1 MAILLMALFT
11 LSAFATDAEM
21 YLASDKNGQNR
32 VTMIQEGDEVWI
44 AVYDPDEDI
53 DCDVRD
59 KIWTDVKVFDPKTGA
74 YIVWVSYMDAAGD
87 ANGNDYNAP
96 AYVPFKG
103 HFPGGPVGWLG
114 ADYLEETGANTGL
127 FASKRS
133 YNIGTREDFNI
144 PEQGIH
150 ALVQEDFQWGN
161 YAYSWDPTT
170 LTGVLGGIRGWFDCD
185 GNFTEGLFGGEAPG
199 PGPVPEPP
207 DNGPPPPPTTAVAQ
221 PMQPEPPDPPQPPD
235 PPDGEEPP
243 IVPVV
248 GPEWPCGR
256 FENMDTIVGLYQDP
270 NDASDTA
277 CMMAKIIDTE
287 AQLFWSGAAECGPIA
302 PGQPGAMP
310 VYKDANSSALITVID
325 PDENINCNKA
335 EWVPVF
341 VIVNPGSWNPADDFV
356 DGTSATNWC
365 MLKRLGGVVPGA
377 HPGREVSIRWY
388 NIYDSG
394 IGAFYPNNNQATS
407 TGAYYIEY
415 PTAGDGNVTFFE
427 TTDPDG
433 FARVMFYAQETGVNT
448 GVFELPIN
456 SILVDLGFERLD
468 VCDTLVA
475 YYLDPNDFDDFKLA
489 TAYIESTGCSSITSF
504 TDANRRDQ
512 SLYWIGR
519 DPVYVQVIDS
529 NANVDACCPEQVV
542 VHICDPHEE
551 DDSEWLILDETSA
564 NSPVFFTNAGAQL
577 LPVWDALGSGLPT
590 TRGGFQ
596 LVLDNWKLEVFNE
609 DSVYVRY
616 NDVYYTEDRDGML
629 GLGDSN
635 FATAFPPL
643 ISRPRF
649 DNDVSFDLME
659 IADTQVFDGNTVNM
673 WFLDRQGNRVT
684 GFTNSDCVFVE
695 VLDPD
700 QDEDQ
705 HRRERVSGYWDGNAG
720 IGQNYPFGPV
730 DFPANRQGCEFVDE
744 EFHPV
749 NALFGDTNIFN
760 NGTWAKLYILNP
772 RNGRWAAVDLLE
784 TGVATG
790 DFVSVTCIDLASQYE
805 CLPMLGVLP
814 GDTLVAVYQDPSNHS
829 DSAWVCIKVGCGGGG
844 PVPGM
849 ASTTMFVDVTGAEVA
864 TYTDVDD
871 VYVKVIDPSHAGAA
885 SLTGLEVEGL
895 TFDLAPLAGAMSDT
909 FITAAISMTDLGVGA
924 GDSITATYTDP
935 TDPTDSSSD
944 TISIISSELDVT
956 GFIAKP
962 NPFDDEVVFAFAE
975 DSSGIAT
982 QFTVSVYD
990 LAGHLLASLSA
1001 ENATEVKWD
1010 GTDEAGTDLANGA
1023 YIFVAVAT
1031 DGEDTFPG
1039 KGKVFIKR

>member
-1 MAILLMALFT
+1 MAILLMALFA

-21 YLASDKNGQNR
+21 YLASDRNGQNR
-32 VTMIQEGDEVWI
+32 VAMIQEGDEVWI

-53 DCDVRD
+53 DCDLRD

-87 ANGNDYNAP
+87 ANGNDYNDA
-96 AYVPFKG
+96 AYVPYKG

-114 ADYLEETGANTGL
+114 EDYLEETGANTGL
-127 FASKRS
+127 FVSKRS
-133 YNIGTREDFNI
+133 FKIGTREDFDI
-144 PEQGIH
+144 PEQGTH
-150 ALVQEDFQWGN
+150 ALVPEDFQWGN
-161 YAYSWDPTT
+161 YAYSWDPRT
-170 LTGVLGGIRGWFDCD
+170 LTGLLGGVRGWFDCNGD
-185 GNFTEGLFGGEAPG
+185 FTEGLVGAGG
-199 PGPVPEPP
+199 
-207 DNGPPPPPTTAVAQ
+207 GPPPPPTPPPPPPPPPPGPLPPPPPPAASA
-221 PMQPEPPDPPQPPD
+221 PMLIIPD
-235 PPDGEEPP
+235 
-243 IVPVV
+243 VPFR
-248 GPEWPCGR
+248 WPCGR

-270 NDASDTA
+270 NDGTDSA

-287 AQLFWSGAAECGPIA
+287 AQIFWSGAAECGPIA
-302 PGQPGAMP
+302 PGQPGAQP

-341 VIVNPGSWNPADDFV
+341 VIVNPGSWNPADDFA
-356 DGTSATNWC
+356 DGTSATNFC

-468 VCDTLVA
+468 VADTLVA

-489 TAYIESTGCSSITSF
+489 TAYIETADCSSITSF

-551 DDSEWLILDETSA
+551 DDSEWLIADETSA
-564 NSPVFFTNAGAQL
+564 NSPVFFTNAGTQL
-577 LPVWDALGSGLPT
+577 LPVWDALGSGLPN

-629 GLGDSN
+629 GLGDAN
-635 FATAFPPL
+635 LATAFPPL
-643 ISRPRF
+643 ISRFRA

-659 IADTQVFDGNTVNM
+659 IADTQVFDGNTTNM

-705 HRRERVSGYWDGNAG
+705 LRRERVSGYWDGDAG

-730 DFPANRQGCEFVDE
+730 DFVENHAGCEFLDAR
-744 EFHPV
+744 FHPV
-749 NALFGDTNIFN
+749 NALLGDTNIFN
-760 NGTWAKLYILNP
+760 DGTWAKLYILNP

-805 CLPMLGVLP
+805 CLPMLGALP

-829 DSAWVCIKVGCGGGG
+829 DSAWICIKVGCGGGG

-849 ASTTMFVDVTGAEVA
+849 GSTTTFVDATGATTG
-864 TYTDVDD
+864 TYTDADD
-871 VYVKVIDPSHAGAA
+871 VYVKVIDSSHAGAA
-885 SLTGLEVEGL
+885 SLTGLEVEDL
-895 TFDLAPLAGAMSDT
+895 TFDLAPLDGATSDT
-909 FITAAISMTDLGVGA
+909 FITAAISQTDLGVGA

-944 TISIISSELDVT
+944 TIQIISSELDVT

-962 NPFDDEVVFAFAE
+962 SPFDDEVAFAFAE

-990 LAGHLLASLSA
+990 LAGHLVASLSA

-1010 GTDEAGTDLANGA
+1010 GTDETGADLANGA

-1031 DGEDTFPG
+1031 DAEDTFTG
-1039 KGKVFIKR
+1039 RGTVFIKR